1 MDFQERGN
9 LPPVDFSSSEGS
21 ELNSSSSDIPSEG
34 ETILRERKRA
44 KQSTLSLVKNLSRL
58 NENRAKAHIAIENGF
73 GRKGRFTP
81 RRFYYKFLFVI
92 AHAHLTKS
100 LHIIDIL
107 VSIKFNSIL
116 FN

>member
-1 MDFQERGN
+1 M
-9 LPPVDFSSSEGS
+9 S
-21 ELNSSSSDIPSEG
+21 I
-34 ETILRERKRA
+34 
-44 KQSTLSLVKNLSRL
+44 TLSLVKNLSRL

-107 VSIKFNSIL
+107 ASIKFNSIL